1 MGCGRVFHPQ
11 RQGSGDQSSMDDGDL
26 EFTDHDVFAGCSL
39 CDLPSTPTTTGS
51 MESFLDEMLRSTHAC
66 THTHTCNPPGPDNT
80 HTHTCH
86 HTHTQLFA
94 AGEEDSSAD
103 KSDALTSQNS
113 KKRPLGN
120 REAVRKYREKKK
132 AHTAYLEEQVNHLR
146 ALNQQLVKRL
156 QGQASLEGEVV
167 RLRSILSEF
176 RGRIDAE
183 IGTFPVQAKCPT
195 SSALATN
202 GDCEVQPLSNGF
214 CLNTVTVPC
223 VTDVPCLHTAAS
235 GGARPPMTPS
245 LEAGKWNRSNHGPDC
260 VLSDS
265 TVMHLN

>member
-1 MGCGRVFHPQ
+1 
-11 RQGSGDQSSMDDGDL
+11 MDDGEL

-51 MESFLDEMLRSTHAC
+51 MESFLDEILRSTHAC

-80 HTHTCH
+80 HTHTCY
-86 HTHTQLFA
+86 HTHTHLFA
-94 AGEEDSSAD
+94 AGEEETSAD
-103 KSDALTSQNS
+103 KSETLTSGHNS

-156 QGQASLEGEVV
+156 QGQASLESEVI

-183 IGTFPVQAKCPT
+183 IGSFPVQASKCPT
-195 SSALATN
+195 STALVAKTVPN
-202 GDCEVQPLSNGF
+202 GECEVQPLSGGF
-214 CLNTVTVPC
+214 CLNTVSVPC
-223 VTDVPCLHTAAS
+223 VTDVPCLHTSAS
-235 GGARPPMTPS
+235 GTSLSRPPMTPS
-245 LEAGKWNRSNHGPDC
+245 SEPAKRHGNSPTSDC
-260 VLSDS
+260 VPSDS
-265 TVMHLN
+265 TAMHMS

>member
-1 MGCGRVFHPQ
+1 
-11 RQGSGDQSSMDDGDL
+11 MDDGEL

-39 CDLPSTPTTTGS
+39 CDLPSTPSLTGS
-51 MESFLDEMLRSTHAC
+51 MENFLDEMLRSTHAC
-66 THTHTCNPPGPDNT
+66 THTHTCNPPTGPDNT
-80 HTHTCH
+80 HTHTCY

-103 KSDALTSQNS
+103 KSSETPSSHTS

-156 QGQASLEGEVV
+156 QGQASLEAEVV
-167 RLRSILSEF
+167 RLRSLLSEF

-183 IGTFPVQAKCPT
+183 IGNNFPAAQTKCPT
-195 SSALATN
+195 GSAHTTRNVVPN
-202 GDCEVQPLSNGF
+202 GECETSQPSSNGF
-214 CLNTVTVPC
+214 CLSTVAVPC
-223 VTDVPCLHTAAS
+223 IVADVPCLHSGTTSGAAR
-235 GGARPPMTPS
+235 APMTPS
-245 LEAGKWNRSNHGPDC
+245 LEAGKWNGSSHGPDC

-265 TVMHLN
+265 TVMHLS

>member
-1 MGCGRVFHPQ
+1 
-11 RQGSGDQSSMDDGDL
+11 MDDGEL

-39 CDLPSTPTTTGS
+39 CDLPSTPSLTGS

-66 THTHTCNPPGPDNT
+66 THTHTCNPPTGPDNT
-80 HTHTCH
+80 HTHTCY

-103 KSDALTSQNS
+103 KSSETPTSHNS

-156 QGQASLEGEVV
+156 QGQASLEAEVV
-167 RLRSILSEF
+167 RLRSLLSEF

-183 IGTFPVQAKCPT
+183 VGSQTKCATATNTQAPVRATECSDPVPT
-195 SSALATN
+195 SNA
-202 GDCEVQPLSNGF
+202 F
-214 CLNTVTVPC
+214 CLNTVAVPC
-223 VTDVPCLHTAAS
+223 IVENVPCLHS
-235 GGARPPMTPS
+235 SSSARAPMTPS
-245 LEAGKWNRSNHGPDC
+245 LEAGKWNGSSHGSDC

-265 TVMHLN
+265 TVMHLS